1 MRVPPNHE
9 MSARDRS
16 GQESLDQL
24 RALLL
29 DSERREIEE
38 LRERIEEVNALETII
53 QVDELRAR
61 NRELEDRVLELEARI
76 LSLPQRAEHVS
87 EILPAAITHRREA
100 RGDLTDALRP
110 DIEQALHESIRRDP
124 TVMAEALYPV
134 MGPTIRKLIASMFS
148 LDNMRPG
155 SKYVVSNAYVIDRQ
169 TSLPLAVH
177 APEEAGLEADMVSGM
192 MEALRSFVQDA
203 FEAKE
208 FDGLHDL
215 RVGDVE
221 LWIEWGPHAVLA
233 VVVRGIAPEALRME
247 MQETLER
254 FHATY
259 ADELDRFEGDP
270 NPFLPMGADLSELK
284 GRLERIG
291 TPSPVRKFLPLLVI
305 VAVVAAIALL
315 VWVLVA

>member
-1 MRVPPNHE
+1 MNVPDH
-9 MSARDRS
+9 S

-38 LRERIEEVNALETII
+38 LRERLEEVNALETII
-53 QVDELRAR
+53 KVDELRAR
-61 NRELEDRVLELEARI
+61 NRELEARIHELEARI
-76 LSLPQRAEHVS
+76 LLPPERTEHVS
-87 EILPAAITHRREA
+87 EVLPAAIVHRRAA

-110 DIEQALHESIRRDP
+110 DIEQALHDSIRRDP

-148 LDNMRPG
+148 LDTMRPG
-155 SKYVVSNAYVIDRQ
+155 SKYVVSNAYLIDRH

-233 VVVRGIAPEALRME
+233 VVVRGIAPESLRME
-247 MQETLER
+247 MQVTLER
-254 FHATY
+254 FHISY
-259 ADELDRFEGDP
+259 AEELGLFDGDP
-270 NPFLPMGADLSELK
+270 APFLPMTADLGELT
-284 GRLERIG
+284 GRLERVG
-291 TPSPVRKFLPLLVI
+291 APSSARRFLPLLVVI
-305 VAVVAAIALL
+305 AVLAAIGLLIWLL
-315 VWVLVA
+315 VT